1 MGRKKPTVRD
11 EENPVASQGGNKSKK
26 KGRVIDDDEYAIE
39 LTEDQ
44 PNIDPEKQNNED
56 AEMPVAGKKGKKG
69 SSKSVQPRVEGQD
82 KPIGEEEDDAPAI
95 AFTGKKKSKSKK
107 GGNNNLFA
115 ASNFDVLED
124 EDVKEIDQHEEN
136 GDGVGEDELVVA
148 FSGKKKSS
156 KSKKNNSLFAASAFD
171 ALDEGDGTVIN
182 ESDQQPTDGD
192 KMDDD
197 DVPVISFSDLDEGD
211 GMKDENKEEDDDAPL
226 VTFSSKKK
234 SSKSSK
240 NDDDT
245 KDENEEDDDAP
256 VITFSGKKKKSKSS
270 KKSSSLFATTLLD
283 EEDGNDVSTS
293 EQQMD
298 ENIVENEDIPTISL
312 SGKKK
317 SSKSKKNN
325 SLFTASSFDMGLGN
339 EEPEEP
345 SVSSSNLGH
354 GKNATDAKVN
364 KEGSEDV
371 MESSKNKKK
380 KKKSGRTAQEED
392 DLDKILA
399 ELGAAPPLPKPTAPP
414 PETKVSPPLEEAKI
428 YTQPEE
434 VGPVDSKGEEKE
446 ADEVGESAAA
456 KKKKKK
462 KEKEKEKKAAA
473 AAAASSVVEV
483 KEEKQEETKTKVSD
497 KKIPKHVREMQE
509 ALARRKEAEERKK
522 REEEEKLRKEEEE
535 RRRQEE
541 LERQAEEARRRKKER
556 EKEKL
561 LKKKQEGKL
570 LTGKQKEEARRLEAM
585 RNQFLAQGAGIL
597 PSGDTAIAPSK
608 RPIYKTKKAKP
619 AHAQAND
626 LAHVKDVE
634 KTEFKENQ
642 ETAAE
647 VTEADEVEEVEPQK
661 IEEKV
666 EAPQVVEENG
676 IEEEDDD
683 EDEWDAKS
691 WDDAAVNLPVKS
703 AFDEEESEPV
713 VKRETKRTTPPVSG
727 DVGAPAAATKTTI
740 STKKAKNLESK
751 ADHLEVQV
759 RDSNRRKESAAKK
772 EAPHEEGV
780 SNRKPDNLRSPICCI
795 MGHVDTGK
803 TKLLDCIRGTNVQLG
818 EAGGITQQI
827 GATYFPA
834 ENIRERTK
842 ELKADANLRV
852 PGLLVIDTP
861 GHESF
866 TNLRSRGSG
875 LCDIAILVVDIMH
888 GLEPQTIESLNLLKM
903 RNTEFIV
910 ALNKVDRLY
919 GWKTC
924 PNAPI
929 QKALKQQSND
939 VQNEF
944 KMRLTQII
952 TQFKEQA
959 MNTELYYKNKEM
971 GETCSIVPTSAI
983 SGEGIPD
990 LLLLL
995 VQWTS
1000 KTMVEKLTFSDEVQC
1015 TVLEVKVIEGLGT
1028 TIDVVLVN
1036 GVLHEGDQIVVCGM
1050 QGSIVTTIRA
1060 LLTPH
1065 PMKEIRVK
1073 GQYLQHKELKA
1084 AQGVKIAAQGLEH
1097 AIAGTGLYVVG
1108 PDDDLEDIKEAASQD
1123 MKSVMS
1129 RIDKSGEGVYVQAST
1144 LGSLEALLEFLKSPA
1159 VKIPVS
1165 EISIGPVHKRDVMK
1179 ASVMLEKKKEYAT
1192 ILAFDVKVT
1201 PEARELAEETGV
1213 KIFIADIIYHL
1224 FDQFKHYIE
1233 NLKEE
1238 KKKEVAE
1245 EAVFPC
1251 VLQIMPKNIFNK
1263 KDPIVL
1269 GVEVVEGIAKVGTP
1283 ICIPSRDFINIGR
1296 IASIESN
1303 HKQVD
1308 VAKKGSEVAIKI
1320 ASTNPEEQQKM
1331 FGRHFDEDDELVSH
1345 ITRRSI
1351 DVLKDN
1357 YRDELSIE
1365 EWRLVVKLK
1374 TLFKIQ

>member
-1 MGRKKPTVRD
+1 MGRKKPTVRE
-11 EENPVASQGGNKSKK
+11 EENPVASQGGTKSRK
-26 KGRVIDDDEYAIE
+26 KGRVVDDDEYSIGVD
-39 LTEDQ
+39 LSEDQ
-44 PNIDPEKQNNED
+44 QSVGPEEKNNED
-56 AEMPVAGKKGKKG
+56 VAMPAAGKKKGKKD
-69 SSKSVQPRVEGQD
+69 SSKSVQLRDEEQD
-82 KPIGEEEDDAPAI
+82 KPLEDEEEDVPAI

-107 GGNNNLFA
+107 GGYNLFSA
-115 ASNFDVLED
+115 ANFDVVEKENVKDRGEHKKNED
-124 EDVKEIDQHEEN
+124 SNREDGAAFSFSGKKKSSKSSKKNDSLLTESAFDALDE
-136 GDGVGEDELVVA
+136 GDGIVINEPDQKPADGDEIENDDTPVIA

-156 KSKKNNSLFAASAFD
+156 KSSKKSGSLPTSSAFGD
-171 ALDEGDGTVIN
+171 LYEGD
-182 ESDQQPTDGD
+182 DA
-192 KMDDD
+192 KDD
-197 DVPVISFSDLDEGD
+197 
-211 GMKDENKEEDDDAPL
+211 NK
-226 VTFSSKKK
+226 
-234 SSKSSK
+234 
-240 NDDDT
+240 
-245 KDENEEDDDAP
+245 EEDDDAP
-256 VITFSGKKKKSKSS
+256 VITFSGKKSSKLS
-270 KKSSSLFATTLLD
+270 KKSSSLFASALLD
-283 EEDGNDVSTS
+283 EEYSNDVSAYD
-293 EQQMD
+293 QQPATRSAD
-298 ENIVENEDIPTISL
+298 ETEIENDDIPTISL

-317 SSKSKKNN
+317 SSKS
-325 SLFTASSFDMGLGN
+325 SFDMGLGD
-339 EEPEEP
+339 EEPEET
-345 SVSSSNLGH
+345 SVSSSSNVDD
-354 GKNATDAKVN
+354 GKNAAEAKAN
-364 KEGSEDV
+364 KQGSDDI
-371 MESSKNKKK
+371 MESYKNKKK
-380 KKKSGRTAQEED
+380 KKKGGRTAQEED

-399 ELGAAPPLPKPTAPP
+399 ELGEGPALPKPTAAP
-414 PETKVSPPLEEAKI
+414 PEEKVVPHLEGAKVH
-428 YTQPEE
+428 TQPEE
-434 VGPVDSKGEEKE
+434 VGSVDSKGEEKE
-446 ADEVGESAAA
+446 AEEVGDSAAA

-473 AAAASSVVEV
+473 AAAAVVEV

-497 KKIPKHVREMQE
+497 KKVPKHVREMQE

-522 REEEEKLRKEEEE
+522 REVEERLRKEEEE
-535 RRRQEE
+535 RHRQEE

-585 RNQFLAQGAGIL
+585 RNQFLAQGGGIL
-597 PSGDTAIAPSK
+597 SSADTANGPTK
-608 RPIYKTKKAKP
+608 RPIYQTKKARP
-619 AHAQAND
+619 SHAQTNGLVHGKA
-626 LAHVKDVE
+626 VE
-634 KTEFKENQ
+634 KVEVKESQ
-642 ETAAE
+642 ETAAK
-647 VTEADEVEEVEPQK
+647 VEEVEKQK

-666 EAPQVVEENG
+666 EASQVVEENG
-676 IEEEDDD
+676 VEEEDENEDED

-691 WDDAAVNLPVKS
+691 WDDAALNLPVKS
-703 AFDEEESEPV
+703 PFDEEESEPETL
-713 VKRETKRTTPPVSG
+713 VKKETKCITLSTSG
-727 DVGAPAAATKTTI
+727 DVGASDAETKATV
-740 STKKAKNLESK
+740 STKNGIPPSHMKNQNLESK
-751 ADHLEVQV
+751 VDHPEVQV
-759 RDSNRRKESAAKK
+759 ADNNGQKESALTK
-772 EAPHEEGV
+772 EARHAEAV
-780 SNRKPDNLRSPICCI
+780 SNRSPDNLRSPICCI

-842 ELKADANLRV
+842 ELKADAILRV

-944 KMRLTQII
+944 KMRLTQIV
-952 TQFKEQA
+952 TQFKEQG
-959 MNTELYYKNKEM
+959 MNTELYYKNREM
-971 GETCSIVPTSAI
+971 GETFSIVPTSAI

-1000 KTMVEKLTFSDEVQC
+1000 KTMVEKLMFSNEVQC

-1050 QGSIVTTIRA
+1050 QGPIVTTIRA

-1108 PDDDLEDIKEAASQD
+1108 PDDDVEKIKEAAMQD
-1123 MKSVMS
+1123 MRSVMS
-1129 RIDKSGEGVYVQAST
+1129 RIDKSGEGVCVQAST

-1159 VKIPVS
+1159 VNIPVS
-1165 EISIGPVHKRDVMK
+1165 GISIGPVHKKDVMR

-1224 FDQFKHYIE
+1224 FDQFKHYID

-1238 KKKEVAE
+1238 KKKEAAE

-1251 VLQIMPKNIFNK
+1251 VLQIFPNCVFNK

-1269 GVEVVEGIAKVGTP
+1269 GVDVVEGIAKVGTP
-1283 ICIPSRDFINIGR
+1283 ICIPSRDFIDIGR
-1296 IASIESN
+1296 IASIEIN

-1308 VAKKGSEVAIKI
+1308 VAKKGSKVAIKI
-1320 ASTNPEEQQKM
+1320 GSTNPEEQQKM

-1351 DVLKDN
+1351 DVLKSN

-1374 TLFKIQ
+1374 SLFGIQ